1 MMRLRH
7 VAVSHRSEVVARRSV
22 HSSRR
27 PLKWPGRPPNRPQEG
42 KGSLETPK
50 TDPAIDSLR
59 RSVGLLPVV
68 GGFRVADVGTRSVVG
83 NVLVVSTVDH
93 PEDVLRR
100 YVGEGDKLKVVV
112 PVVRQGVLDWLA
124 NDQKAFSHAEHVAE
138 DMAAHLPGE
147 TVEAK
152 AGEAD
157 VDLAIRDALATFA
170 ADEIVVAVRPTDQE
184 GKVESVAT
192 ASAPTKSLHGIPVRF
207 VVIRE

>member
-1 MMRLRH
+1 M
-7 VAVSHRSEVVARRSV
+7 
-22 HSSRR
+22 
-27 PLKWPGRPPNRPQEG
+27 
-42 KGSLETPK
+42 
-50 TDPAIDSLR
+50 
-59 RSVGLLPVV
+59 
-68 GGFRVADVGTRSVVG
+68 G

-100 YVGEGDKLKVVV
+100 HLGETDRLKVVV

-124 NDQKAFSHAEHVAE
+124 NDQKAFTHAEHVAK
-138 DMAAHLPGE
+138 DVAAHLPGE

-157 VDLAIRDALATFA
+157 VDLAIRDALATFP

-184 GKVESVAT
+184 GKVESAAT
-192 ASAPTKSLHGIPVRF
+192 ANAPPTGDFRGIPVRY

>member
-1 MMRLRH
+1 MYDSRGTDFRI
-7 VAVSHRSEVVARRSV
+7 AVGTKRI
-22 HSSRR
+22 
-27 PLKWPGRPPNRPQEG
+27 RPP
-42 KGSLETPK
+42 SHL
-50 TDPAIDSLR
+50 
-59 RSVGLLPVV
+59 VV
-68 GGFRVADVGTRSVVG
+68 GHHRVRKTHALDSSGNAERPRAGRSLLQCLGGFGVSKAGNELSAVR

-100 YVGEGDKLKVVV
+100 YLGDGDKLKVVV